1 MFKKN
6 YGTLLT
12 TVSNHCAPDIAP
24 PPPHPQ
30 EMPHEVLCTSEEL
43 CTPSSFLDVVREVGT
58 EIHAMQLM
66 IKLPAQLIC

>member
-1 MFKKN
+1 MAPF
-6 YGTLLT
+6 LQLCRT
-12 TVSNHCAPDIAP
+12 TVPLTSPP